1 MNMSKSLLLKNSV
14 CRGWMGGQGDSM
26 KVEKC
31 PGKHHKKGGGRRTED
46 GNLTLP
52 WNISQRMPYT
62 CHNG

>member
-1 MNMSKSLLLKNSV
+1 
-14 CRGWMGGQGDSM
+14 MGGQGDSM

-46 GNLTLP
+46 GNLILP